1 MQIICSRVQR
11 VNACGIF
18 RRDSSGLLF
27 TLILHKQYPEARAK
41 RCDISH
47 RNCRYVLMCLLQL
60 LISLASGNWIPL
72 RYGRKINM
80 RNNQPNWVTF
90 DKDNRRKLNFKI
102 IFVYFGVHI
111 RAHVK
116 LIAFQ
121 VASSWSMM
129 LRTCWNTN
137 SVISKALQFEQLDGG
152 ISRAIDI
159 GTTLNKNTECMCT
172 MTKLKRIR
180 DVVDNRFNS
189 SLFGWPGKKAGLP
202 FE

>member
-90 DKDNRRKLNFKI
+90 DKDNRRKLKFKI
-102 IFVYFGVHI
+102 ICVCFCSFWRSY
-111 RAHVK
+111 
-116 LIAFQ
+116 
-121 VASSWSMM
+121 SSS
-129 LRTCWNTN
+129 CKIN
-137 SVISKALQFEQLDGG
+137 SVSSGFQLEYDAKNMLKYQQRDFKSIAIWTAWRWHFSRDWHWHDVEQKHRMYVHND
-152 ISRAIDI
+152 
-159 GTTLNKNTECMCT
+159 
-172 MTKLKRIR
+172 
-180 DVVDNRFNS
+180 
-189 SLFGWPGKKAGLP
+189 
-202 FE
+202 